1 VARALH
7 CCPITL
13 IPNSRA
19 PHLSSSR
26 LRWLLGALGVCCGA
40 ASWWLY
46 QPAQARE
53 LPVADALGPRPTL
66 ISQPVAAAEAAGA
79 PSVAPIASAPLAPP
93 AEPPENAPRLPASGN
108 TTLLVGI
115 DRRPDAK
122 GAGLA
127 DTILVAMLDETR
139 QSASVVSIP
148 RDLWVTIPDHGE
160 DRINVIPM
168 VARRQK
174 KPMLQLFS
182 RVIEDTLGLPVAHGI
197 FVDLGVFERVVDAV
211 GGVEVAV
218 PCPIIDSFHD
228 TRLPGGRRRLDLAA
242 GQALLDGPTAAMYVR
257 SRHGRSD
264 FGRAR
269 RQQAVLLGLRE
280 RVLSIGGFV
289 RVPELYSAV
298 EESISTDLRRYEL
311 VDLARRVLAVDR
323 SELHGLVLSPPLT
336 RAHGTDDGKA
346 VLLPD
351 RAAITQALLALPE
364 AGPPG
369 EPLKAPCPPAD
380 AALRGR

>member
-1 VARALH
+1 VLFA
-7 CCPITL
+7 
-13 IPNSRA
+13 
-19 PHLSSSR
+19 
-26 LRWLLGALGVCCGA
+26 ALGVGLCVVA
-40 ASWWLY
+40 WWLY
-46 QPAQARE
+46 QPVQAQE
-53 LPVADALGPRPTL
+53 LRVDGALEPRPKL
-66 ISQPVAAAEAAGA
+66 ISQPVAAAAGTRS
-79 PSVAPIASAPLAPP
+79 PSVAPIGSIPLTPP
-93 AEPPENAPRLPASGN
+93 ALPPEKAALRLPAGAH

-127 DTILVAMLDETR
+127 DTILVAILDET
-139 QSASVVSIP
+139 QQMAGVVSIP
-148 RDLWVTIPDHGE
+148 RDLWVTIPDYGE
-160 DRINVIPM
+160 NRINVIPM
-168 VARRQK
+168 VARAQK
-174 KPMLQLFS
+174 KPLLELFS

-211 GGVEVAV
+211 GGVDVAV

-228 TRLPGGRRRLDLAA
+228 TRVPGGRRRLDLAE

-269 RQQAVLLGLRE
+269 RQQAVLLGLRD
-280 RVLSIGGFV
+280 RVLSLGGFV

-311 VDLARRVLAVDR
+311 VDLARRVLALDR
-323 SELHGLVLSPPLT
+323 DELHGLVLSPPLT
-336 RAHGTDDGKA
+336 RAHATDDGKA

-351 RAAITQALLALPE
+351 RDAITEAILALPK

-369 EPLKAPCPPAD
+369 EPLKVPCPPAD

>member
-1 VARALH
+1 MTTSSVSNRNRLAALSSTLPRWRALAAA
-7 CCPITL
+7 I
-13 IPNSRA
+13 A
-19 PHLSSSR
+19 A
-26 LRWLLGALGVCCGA
+26 GLGVIA
-40 ASWWLY
+40 WWLY
-46 QPAQARE
+46 QPAQAQE
-53 LPVADALGPRPTL
+53 LRVDTTLEPRPKL
-66 ISQPVAAAEAAGA
+66 VSSVAAAAIETSS
-79 PSVAPIASAPLAPP
+79 PSVAPIASIPLVPPAPP
-93 AEPPENAPRLPASGN
+93 PEKPVIRLPAGAN

-127 DTILVAMLDETR
+127 DTILVAILDETR
-139 QSASVVSIP
+139 QRAGVVSIP
-148 RDLWVTIPDHGE
+148 RDLWVTIPDYGE
-160 DRINVIPM
+160 NRINVIPS
-168 VARRQK
+168 VARAQK
-174 KPMLQLFS
+174 KPMLELFA
-182 RVIEDTLGLPVAHGI
+182 RVIEDTLGLPIAHGI

-228 TRLPGGRRRLDLAA
+228 TRMPGGRRKLDLAE
-242 GQALLDGPTAAMYVR
+242 GLALLDGPTAAMYVR

-269 RQQAVLLGLRE
+269 RQQAVLLGLRD
-280 RVLSIGGFV
+280 RLLSIGGFV

-311 VDLARRVLAVDR
+311 VDLARRVLSLDR
-323 SELHGLVLSPPLT
+323 GKLHGLVLSPPLT
-336 RAHGTDDGKA
+336 RAHATDDGKA

-351 RAAITQALLALPE
+351 RDAITAALLALPR
-364 AGPPG
+364 AGAPG
-369 EPLKAPCPPAD
+369 EPLKVPCPPAD